1 MTDLEAAFQ
10 KAFIKMLNNR
20 MNEIGYR
27 ATRVWDKFYEYNG
40 NAILTARW
48 VLGIEGFASE
58 GLRILWEAGR
68 LDLSVQALIL
78 ESDLQFPDL
87 FTDEERRQ
95 AQWTLDELRKN
106 PPPHL

>member
-20 MNEIGYR
+20 VNEIGYR
-27 ATRVWDKFYEYNG
+27 ASRVWDKFDEYNS
-40 NAILTARW
+40 NAVLTALW

-78 ESDLQFPDL
+78 ESNSQFYDL
-87 FTDEERRQ
+87 FTDEVRRQ

-106 PPPHL
+106 PPPRL